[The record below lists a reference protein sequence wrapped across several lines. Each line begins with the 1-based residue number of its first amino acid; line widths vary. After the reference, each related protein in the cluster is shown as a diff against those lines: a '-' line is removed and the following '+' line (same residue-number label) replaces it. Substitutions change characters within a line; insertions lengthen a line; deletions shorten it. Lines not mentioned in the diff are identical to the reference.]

1 MTMTARS
8 SDLTRPLPLA
18 ILSIAFAGLAL
29 TGCASSGAVSRAGN
43 QTASSEAPQST
54 SDQMQGAAGDA
65 ARQPLRD
72 IGLMKKKIPY
82 ALSRIADPYAEPSGP
97 GCAWIT
103 YELTQLSA
111 ALGAEVAV
119 MPVADRSTNSQRGS
133 RMAIEAASDLIRSSG
148 ARLLPGRSIIRRL
161 SGASNSD
168 ELYSAAKERGMVRRG
183 YLKGLS
189 EARNCTT

>member
-1 MTMTARS
+1 MTITLS
-8 SDLTRPLPLA
+8 KIA
-18 ILSIAFAGLAL
+18 IWTQSNKLVCAVSMLSILAM
-29 TGCASSGAVSRAGN
+29 TGCASTPTN
-43 QTASSEAPQST
+43 TASAP
-54 SDQMQGAAGDA
+54 SDGSPTTTAQMQGAAGEA

-97 GCAWIT
+97 GCVWVT

-119 MPVADRSTNSQRGS
+119 MPVADRSSTGERGS
-133 RMAIEAASDLIRSSG
+133 RMAMEAARDMIRSSG
-148 ARLLPGRSIIRRL
+148 SRLLPGRSVIRRL
-161 SGASNSD
+161 SGASSAD
-168 ELYSAAKERGMVRRG
+168 EQYEAAKERGMVRRG

-189 EARNCTT
+189 EARKCNA

>member
-1 MTMTARS
+1 MVTRS
-8 SDLTRPLPLA
+8 FPIMICSLALFMLPLV
-18 ILSIAFAGLAL
+18 S
-29 TGCASSGAVSRAGN
+29 CASGP
-43 QTASSEAPQST
+43 ASPSNHQNAIDQST
-54 SDQMQGAAGDA
+54 RGQMQGAAGEA
-65 ARQPLRD
+65 ASQPLRD

-111 ALGAEVAV
+111 ALGAEVAI
-119 MPVADRSTNSQRGS
+119 MPVADQSTTTEKGS
-133 RMAIEAASDLIRSSG
+133 RMAMDAARDLIRSSG
-148 ARLLPGRSIIRRL
+148 SRLLPGRSVIRRL

-168 ELYSAAKERGMVRRG
+168 EMYRAAKERGMVRRG

-189 EARNCTT
+189 EARSCSA